1 MIVFYVEM
9 IFSAEIFFEFLS
21 LAASL
26 QSCKLGQL
34 CASGCLHFRQ

>member
-9 IFSAEIFFEFLS
+9 IFLLKYFLNFLS

-34 CASGCLHFRQ
+34 CASGCLHF